1 MYILHVTYNLKEGKM
16 AEWLAALR
24 VLQIAEKTRRE
35 AGNIEY
41 AYYVPA
47 DGSNK
52 VLLVELWESKE
63 HQQAH
68 LTSPHLAELAK
79 VREEFVE
86 SVDPTAQKNTSM
98 YVHVY
103 LPFVKEP

>member
-24 VLQIAEKTRRE
+24 VLQVAEKTRRE

-52 VLLVELWESKE
+52 VLLVELWENRDF
-63 HQQAH
+63 QQAH
-68 LTSPHLAELAK
+68 LKSPHLAELAK
-79 VREEFVE
+79 VKEEFVE
-86 SVDPTAQKNTSM
+86 SVDLKAYTA
-98 YVHVY
+98 
-103 LPFVKEP
+103 E